1 MSEKEF
7 WTPPAP
13 EPDKAPEPE
22 PFLRRW
28 ARLKSDPAARD
39 GEPSP
44 QPPAPPAAEEV
55 ADTGAAR
62 DEAAEGSEAQL
73 PPADEDLPPL
83 EALDEHSDYSGF
95 MSPRV
100 SGALRK
106 QALRKLFR
114 SQKFNYICELDDYID
129 DFTSFPAL
137 GDIVTADMKHAAE
150 RLLKQQLEAEE
161 ADAAAASAAAD
172 PEARP
177 GAEDAA
183 DSAGNEAV
191 ASAGAD
197 ADEQPDDASG
207 EAPDAATDPS
217 EDKQRDA

>member
-13 EPDKAPEPE
+13 EPEKESAPE

-28 ARLKSDPAARD
+28 ARLKADPDARAD
-39 GEPSP
+39 ERPTE
-44 QPPAPPAAEEV
+44 PPASPPAAQ
-55 ADTGAAR
+55 D
-62 DEAAEGSEAQL
+62 AAEGHEHAAEAPGEAL

-83 EALDEHSDYSGF
+83 ESLDEHSDYSGF

-100 SGALRK
+100 SETLRK

-129 DFTSFPAL
+129 DYTSFPAL

-150 RLLKQQLEAEE
+150 RLLKKQLEAEE
-161 ADAAAASAAAD
+161 ADAAAAAAAAAEE
-172 PEARP
+172 EAE
-177 GAEDAA
+177 EDAPDA
-183 DSAGNEAV
+183 AGAEAV
-191 ASAGAD
+191 ASTGAD
-197 ADEQPDDASG
+197 ETAQPDDAAG
-207 EAPDAATDPS
+207 DAPDAATDPS